1 MELHISKKCATLFF
15 HDCPNRIHALK
26 GILKKKENKEALLW
40 KKNCS
45 GSIYA
50 WYCRDLSSLPSV
62 DYSPVSGFQVF
73 LYQLGRNVG
82 GKNICGI
89 QNYIDLFK
97 DADFRSA
104 WWFTIKFTI
113 GNTIIQNVAALLF
126 AVALDSGIKAQKVY
140 RTAFFCTVSDQCG
153 NCGFCVAENVL
164 KCIAGD

>member
-1 MELHISKKCATLFF
+1 MPGTARIYHLYHQLIIPLFLAF
-15 HDCPNRIHALK
+15 R
-26 GILKKKENKEALLW
+26 
-40 KKNCS
+40 
-45 GSIYA
+45 
-50 WYCRDLSSLPSV
+50 
-62 DYSPVSGFQVF
+62 YSFTSWDGMSAEKIFVGF
-73 LYQLGRNVG
+73 
-82 GKNICGI
+82 